1 MAQFGEKLRNAR
13 ERMGITQQTLADR
26 IFVTRQTI
34 SRWETG
40 ERYPDLLMLKKLSSL
55 LNVSVDELLDDR
67 EMPVVVEKNPIIEK
81 PFLNNL
87 IIVLYA
93 LVVFT
98 YAFIAVATLPSV
110 KDIISSIQNGDGY
123 IFFQLIAEI
132 GEIILLSYGLVMAIE
147 GKMNADRTGYITS
160 GFFGF
165 EVFRVHGFLILEKK
179 ILPVFIMIPY
189 LIGVISSYLFY
200 IKKDSRLFVK
210 LGIVAASAFGIF
222 RTGYSLYTILLYADH
237 LYTSM
242 NSWSGFLTV
251 LIYVLFIYQMFV
263 LNYRR
268 RQAKEL
274 ADLKAMDEVE
284 WYVADIKEDKQ

>member
-1 MAQFGEKLRNAR
+1 
-13 ERMGITQQTLADR
+13 
-26 IFVTRQTI
+26 
-34 SRWETG
+34 
-40 ERYPDLLMLKKLSSL
+40 MLKKLSSL

-98 YAFIAVATLPSV
+98 YAFIAVATLPSI
-110 KDIISSIQNGDGY
+110 KDIVSSIQNGDGY

-165 EVFRVHGFLILEKK
+165 EVFRVLGFLILEKK
-179 ILPVFIMIPY
+179 IFPAFIMIPY

-210 LGIVAASAFGIF
+210 LGVIAASIFGIF
-222 RTGYSLYTILLYADH
+222 RTGFSLYSILMYADH

-251 LIYVLFIYQMFV
+251 LIYALFIYQMLV

-268 RQAKEL
+268 TQAKEL
-274 ADLKAMDEVE
+274 ADLKVMDEVE
-284 WYVADIKEDKQ
+284 WFVADIKEDKQ